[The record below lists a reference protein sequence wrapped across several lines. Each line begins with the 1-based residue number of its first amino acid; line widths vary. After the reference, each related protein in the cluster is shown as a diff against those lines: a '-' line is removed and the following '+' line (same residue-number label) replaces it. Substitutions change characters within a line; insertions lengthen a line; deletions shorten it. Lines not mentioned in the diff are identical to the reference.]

1 MALYSRSPIQNLEN
15 WKFWIR
21 KKNALLNLIREQDH
35 DELIDKIY
43 LYVKDLNVT
52 KYQLGSVY

>member
-15 WKFWIR
+15 WNFWIR